1 MMIIKLEKRYPL
13 KLFISYMCIYNN
25 NLSVI
30 YFLKNDMI
38 HTHTRKISHTHIS
51 QLKLNMRATK
61 RNIVRIL
68 YFVVLGIILLTK
80 VYKLFA

>member
-1 MMIIKLEKRYPL
+1 
-13 KLFISYMCIYNN
+13 
-25 NLSVI
+25 
-30 YFLKNDMI
+30 MI